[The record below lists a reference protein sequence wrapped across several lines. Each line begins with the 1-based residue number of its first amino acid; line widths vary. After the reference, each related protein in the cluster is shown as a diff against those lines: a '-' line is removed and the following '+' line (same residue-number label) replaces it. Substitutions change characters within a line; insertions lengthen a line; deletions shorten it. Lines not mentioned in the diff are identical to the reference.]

1 MKKWLTIPL
10 AMSLLVSLAA
20 CGEATPSASVAE
32 SAPTETQAP
41 SPEPGAPVEEAST
54 PEAAP
59 IPEDSQVEDSTP
71 EVVREG
77 PTIQSVTYGAN
88 YVETAA
94 TDDDTINSPFAFSNV
109 SDYHKIGAQ
118 YNVANQ
124 QINNPVNVSVL
135 GGSIWNVVLA
145 DGTCGEADACY
156 IGSLTV
162 DADSTLTASEPVTIH
177 VYGAQDIKGTVDQ
190 NITIVQ

>member
-20 CGEATPSASVAE
+20 CGETTPSASVAE
-32 SAPTETQAP
+32 SAPAETQAL

-59 IPEDSQVEDSTP
+59 IPVDSQVEDSTP

-94 TDDDTINSPFAFSNV
+94 TDDDTSAPL
-109 SDYHKIGAQ
+109 
-118 YNVANQ
+118 
-124 QINNPVNVSVL
+124 P
-135 GGSIWNVVLA
+135 
-145 DGTCGEADACY
+145 C
-156 IGSLTV
+156 
-162 DADSTLTASEPVTIH
+162 LTARRSPRKT
-177 VYGAQDIKGTVDQ
+177 AAF
-190 NITIVQ
+190 

>member
-1 MKKWLTIPL
+1 MDMKKWLTIPL

-20 CGEATPSASVAE
+20 CGETTSSAPAAE
-32 SAPTETQAP
+32 SEPAETQAQAP
-41 SPEPGAPVEEAST
+41 SPEPGAPIQEAST

-94 TDDDTINSPFAFSNV
+94 TDDDTVNSPSASSNV
-109 SDYHKIGAQ
+109 SA
-118 YNVANQ
+118 VTL
-124 QINNPVNVSVL
+124 S
-135 GGSIWNVVLA
+135 
-145 DGTCGEADACY
+145 DGTEITAENG
-156 IGSLTV
+156 GVLTLV
-162 DADSTLTASEPVTIH
+162 IDGDQ
-177 VYGAQDIKGTVDQ
+177 YDIPAYYHSGDMARTM
-190 NITIVQ
+190 

>member
-20 CGEATPSASVAE
+20 CGETTPSASVAE
-32 SAPTETQAP
+32 SAPAETQAQAP

-59 IPEDSQVEDSTP
+59 IPEDSQVEDSIP

-94 TDDDTINSPFAFSNV
+94 TDDDTINSPSASSNV
-109 SDYHKIGAQ
+109 SA
-118 YNVANQ
+118 VTL
-124 QINNPVNVSVL
+124 S
-135 GGSIWNVVLA
+135 
-145 DGTCGEADACY
+145 DGTEITATMA
-156 IGSLTV
+156 TV
-162 DADSTLTASEPVTIH
+162 VTISAMLSMPDS
-177 VYGAQDIKGTVDQ
+177 VSSTRMMNGFDLFVAMIDT
-190 NITIVQ
+190 N